1 MKEETIYY
9 QVNGASHKGFLVG
22 DAGKR
27 PGVLVVHAW
36 RGQDDFARE
45 KAKELADMGYVAL
58 AVDMYGDGKT
68 ATSDEEAGALMH
80 PLFVDR
86 NLVQERIK
94 AAFDLLKNDPRID
107 PERIGAIGFC
117 FGGMVVIEL
126 MRSGLPVRSV
136 VSFHG
141 VLRDEGAKL
150 GIRSKQINGSILILH
165 GYEDPLVSTHDIARL
180 QRELNDAGA
189 DWEMNVFG
197 HTQHAFTNPLAHDSV
212 KGLVYN
218 ARSAKRA
225 WQDMTKFFKETLG

>member
-9 QVNGASHKGFLVG
+9 QLNGSSYKGFLVG

-45 KAKELADMGYVAL
+45 KAKELAAMGYVAL
-58 AVDMYGDGKT
+58 AVDMYGEGKL
-68 ATSDEEAGALMH
+68 ASSDEEAGALMH
-80 PLFVDR
+80 PLFIDR
-86 NLVQERIK
+86 TLVQERIK
-94 AAFDLLKNDPRID
+94 AAFELLKSDPRVD
-107 PERIGAIGFC
+107 AERIGAIGFC

-126 MRSGLPVRSV
+126 LRTGLPIRSV

-141 VLRDEGAKL
+141 VLGDKGAKP
-150 GIRSKQINGSILILH
+150 GVRCKQISGSILILH
-165 GYEDPLVSTHDIARL
+165 GYEDPLVSEQDIAHL

-197 HTQHAFTNPLAHDSV
+197 LTKHAFMNPLAHDQV

-218 ARSAKRA
+218 ARSAERA